1 MRVGRIILEF
11 RVKLANSNMAIVT
24 HEHHGHGAHGH
35 DHEGA
40 VGPHTH
46 LTSVGIDI
54 GSSTSHLMFS
64 RLLIG
69 YPSVLQRKPIVLERN
84 VIARSPILL
93 TPFSGNWNIEP
104 EPLRELVD
112 DTFQAA
118 GLSREDI
125 DTGAVIITGEAARR
139 DNAQKIAE
147 LFSDE
152 AGRFVC
158 ATAGPT
164 LETIMAAHGSGAV
177 LHSRD
182 QGMTLL
188 NVDVGGGTTKISLI
202 ENGKIRATTA
212 VNIGAR
218 LVAHDAGN
226 AIIRLEKAGRL
237 LLSDLGQN
245 LDFGHNISADLRVRL
260 ADRMAGGLFDALV
273 NGAAPW
279 KEFYITGALG
289 ELPSIDGI
297 LFSGGVSEYI
307 YFREAQAFGDLGPDL
322 GRAIRREAESRG
334 FNILEA
340 GEGIRATVIGA
351 SQYTVQ
357 LSGETIFI
365 PESMTLPARNLRV
378 FVVEIDWQP
387 PIAERTA
394 AMVARTVGERDPEV
408 RGTPFVLAFLTPPF
422 TGYGAVQ
429 DMARGIDRALE
440 NLAADDRPVAL
451 VFVQNI
457 GQVVGGMLSGKWNM
471 PCIDEVSLSELDFI
485 DIGEVVE
492 SEGFVPVVIKSLAF
506 GV

>member
-1 MRVGRIILEF
+1 
-11 RVKLANSNMAIVT
+11 MAITT
-24 HEHHGHGAHGH
+24 HEHHGHGDHGH

-64 RLLIG
+64 QLLIG

-93 TPFSGNWNIEP
+93 TPFSGDWNIEAG
-104 EPLRELVD
+104 PLKELVD
-112 DTFQAA
+112 DTFQEA
-118 GLSREDI
+118 GLIREDI

-177 LHSRD
+177 QHSRE
-182 QGMTLL
+182 QGLMLL
-188 NVDVGGGTTKISLI
+188 NIDVGGGTTKISLI
-202 ENGKIRATTA
+202 DNGKIRATTA
-212 VNIGAR
+212 LNIGAR
-218 LVAHDAGN
+218 LVAYNGADEVV
-226 AIIRLEKAGRL
+226 RLETGGRRFL
-237 LLSDLGQN
+237 GDLGQP
-245 LDFGHNISADLRVRL
+245 LDLGGKVSDGLRMRL
-260 ADRMAGGLFDALV
+260 ANRMAQALF
-273 NGAAPW
+273 AAVTMSAMPW
-279 KEFYITGALG
+279 EDFYVAPPLG
-289 ELPSIDGI
+289 ELPAIDGI

-307 YFREAQAFGDLGPDL
+307 YSREAEAFGDLGPYL

-365 PESMTLPARNLRV
+365 PKSMNLPVRNLRV
-378 FVVEIDWQP
+378 FAANVDWEAP
-387 PIAERTA
+387 VAEKTE
-394 AMVARTVGERDPEV
+394 VALRKTLGERDPEV
-408 RGTPFVLAFLTPPF
+408 RGAPFALAFSTPPF
-422 TGYGAVQ
+422 SGYGAVQ

-440 NLAADDRPVAL
+440 ALPVEDRPVAL
-451 VFVQNI
+451 VFVQNV
-457 GQVVGGMLSGKWNM
+457 GQVVGGMLSAKWDL

-485 DIGEVVE
+485 DVGEVVE

>member
-1 MRVGRIILEF
+1 
-11 RVKLANSNMAIVT
+11 MAILT
-24 HEHHGHGAHGH
+24 HEHPGHGEHGH

-64 RLLIG
+64 QLLIG
-69 YPSVLQRKPIVLERN
+69 YPSVLQRKPIVLERK

-93 TPFSGNWNIEP
+93 TPFSGDWNIEP

-112 DTFQAA
+112 ETFQAA
-118 GLSREDI
+118 SLSREEI

-139 DNAQKIAE
+139 DNAQIIAE
-147 LFSDE
+147 LFSDQ

-182 QGMTLL
+182 QGIALL
-188 NVDVGGGTTKISLI
+188 NIDVGGGTTKISLI
-202 ENGKIRATTA
+202 VNGKIRATTA
-212 VNIGAR
+212 VNLGAR
-218 LVAHDAGN
+218 LIAHDSTN
-226 AIIRLEKAGRL
+226 TIVRLDKAGRRF
-237 LLSDLGQN
+237 LSDLGQN
-245 LDFGHNISADLRVRL
+245 LDLGQNISHDLKGRI
-260 ADRMAGGLFDALV
+260 ANRMARALFDALMT
-273 NGAAPW
+273 GAAPW
-279 KEFYITGALG
+279 EEFFVAAGLG
-289 ELPSIDGI
+289 ELPSIGGV

-307 YFREAQAFGDLGPDL
+307 YSREAQAFGDLGPEL
-322 GRAIRREAESRG
+322 GRAIRREAERRS
-334 FNILEA
+334 FNILDA

-351 SQYTVQ
+351 AQYTVQ

-365 PESMTLPARNLRV
+365 PETMTLPVRNLRV
-378 FVVEIDWQP
+378 FVAEIDWQAP
-387 PIAERTA
+387 VADKTA
-394 AMVARTVGERDPEV
+394 AAVARTLGERDPEV
-408 RGTPFVLAFLTPPF
+408 RGAPFVLAFLTPPF

-429 DMARGIDRALE
+429 EMTRGIDRALE
-440 NLAADDRPVAL
+440 NLPADDRPVAL
-451 VFVQNI
+451 VFVHNV
-457 GQVVGGMLSGKWNM
+457 GQVVGGMLSGKWNL

-485 DIGEVVE
+485 DIGAVVE

>member
-1 MRVGRIILEF
+1 
-11 RVKLANSNMAIVT
+11 MAITT
-24 HEHHGHGAHGH
+24 HEHQGHGDHGH

-64 RLLIG
+64 QLLIG

-93 TPFSGNWNIEP
+93 TPFSGDWNIEAG
-104 EPLRELVD
+104 PLSELVD

-118 GLSREDI
+118 GLTRDDI

-158 ATAGPT
+158 ATAGPK
-164 LETIMAAHGSGAV
+164 LETTMAAHGSGAV
-177 LHSRD
+177 QQSRE
-182 QGMTLL
+182 QGLVLL
-188 NVDVGGGTTKISLI
+188 NIDVGGGTTKISLI
-202 ENGKIRATTA
+202 DNGKIRATTA

-218 LVAHDAGN
+218 LVAHDGADV
-226 AIIRLEKAGRL
+226 IVRLEKGGRRFL
-237 LLSDLGQN
+237 QDLGQR
-245 LDFGHNISADLRVRL
+245 LDFGARVPDDLRAQL
-260 ADRMAGGLFDALV
+260 ASRMAQALFGALTTS
-273 NGAAPW
+273 AQPW
-279 KEFYITGALG
+279 EDFYVIPGLG
-289 ELPSIDGI
+289 ELPAIDGI

-307 YFREAQAFGDLGPDL
+307 YSREARAFGDLGPYL

-365 PESMTLPARNLRV
+365 PKSMNLPVRNLRV
-378 FVVEIDWQP
+378 FVANVGWDAPVAANSE
-387 PIAERTA
+387 TA
-394 AMVARTVGERDPEV
+394 VKKTLGARDPEV
-408 RGTPFVLAFLTPPF
+408 RGTPFVLAFSTPPF

-440 NLAADDRPVAL
+440 TLPAEDRPVAL
-451 VFVQNI
+451 VFVHNI
-457 GQVVGGMLSGKWNM
+457 GQVVGGMLSAKWNM
-471 PCIDEVSLSELDFI
+471 PCVDEVSLSELDFI